1 MRSSLGR
8 RLTPPSL
15 RLGCRLTPVS
25 DLMST
30 SDSSAA
36 SSAVLIARH
45 AAGARPEGSDE
56 PPSVPA
62 ASECTDRTHPVL
74 DAGGRRPRKAGLP
87 QTRQGEDHRRLGVV
101 TRLVRTGSQ
110 VGVDEGGCSPTR
122 ARARCACRLSRIR
135 PAASTP
141 AAPAIAAKEGSRCGR
156 SRRRTVEGMEMRTF
170 GQQQV
175 SGHARVET
183 CIAGRS
189 QAVAAPPGRVSES
202 LTNEVRCGDAKGSL
216 PGRGCEGCDLGAAS
230 GRGER
235 G

>member
-30 SDSSAA
+30 SDSSGEQRC
-36 SSAVLIARH
+36 LPH
-45 AAGARPEGSDE
+45 ATPGARPEGSDE

-141 AAPAIAAKEGSRCGR
+141 AAPQSRQRRAAGVADHDAGPSRAWRCAPWPTAGVGPR
-156 SRRRTVEGMEMRTF
+156 
-170 GQQQV
+170 
-175 SGHARVET
+175 
-183 CIAGRS
+183 AGRDVHCS
-189 QAVAAPPGRVSES
+189 AAQAVAAPPGES
-202 LTNEVRCGDAKGSL
+202 ANR
-216 PGRGCEGCDLGAAS
+216 
-230 GRGER
+230 
-235 G
+235 